1 VRCKGNCGLHGRNL
15 PYRGGKLEILPGNAY
30 ASANKN
36 SDGVSLSVVGVA
48 SEESPESLVR
58 VRDSQVSCVCSLLTS
73 KSTRR
78 LQKHHHGGYPA
89 CTDDVTLS
97 GVGFVSEKCPALLLR
112 VTDPRAPRKYS
123 PQAEKSA
130 PRFHKDQRGGIDVDE
145 KAPAILGVPEFQWFV
160 EV

>member
-1 VRCKGNCGLHGRNL
+1 MQSKLWIGWANPPL
-15 PYRGGKLEILPGNAY
+15 GGDLEILPGNSY
-30 ASANKN
+30 ASANKY
-36 SDGVSLSVVGVA
+36 SDEVDLSAAGVA
-48 SEESPESLVR
+48 SAKCPASLVR
-58 VRDSQVSCVCSLLTS
+58 VRDSQVSCVCSPLTS
-73 KSTRR
+73 ISTRR
-78 LQKHHHGGYPA
+78 LQKDHHGGYPA

-112 VTDPRAPRKYS
+112 VRDPRAPRKYS

-145 KAPAILGVPEFQWFV
+145 KAPAILGVLEFQWFV